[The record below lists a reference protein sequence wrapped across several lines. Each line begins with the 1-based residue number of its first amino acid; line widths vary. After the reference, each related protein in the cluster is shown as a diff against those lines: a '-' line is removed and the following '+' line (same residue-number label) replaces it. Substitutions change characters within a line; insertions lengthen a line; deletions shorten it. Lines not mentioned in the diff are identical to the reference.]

1 MCDRSGLAKSQ
12 RVLQNRVES
21 SVSETSWQQP
31 PSKTSMS
38 GLLEP
43 AFLLELGAY
52 AVAAAG
58 IRLFKNRYSQ
68 SRETSHNPVSEADA
82 PVTVP
87 KPVWT
92 QFELTLPAPSS
103 KRWY

>member
-1 MCDRSGLAKSQ
+1 
-12 RVLQNRVES
+12 
-21 SVSETSWQQP
+21 
-31 PSKTSMS
+31 MS

-68 SRETSHNPVSEADA
+68 SRGTSHNPVSEADA
-82 PVTVP
+82 QVPVSTNP
-87 KPVWT
+87 CPDPVRADFT
-92 QFELTLPAPSS
+92 GSIT
-103 KRWY
+103 